1 MKQLTI
7 RLIAGKD
14 LKQEIERIVLENNI
28 QAGIILAAVGGLQ
41 KAVLRL
47 SKLANGEHPVKTIE
61 GPLEIVSCT
70 GTLSKEG
77 CHIHLSVSDREGNCY
92 GGHLKKGSTVFV
104 TIELVFGVFED
115 VVYKRIFDEQTGFKE
130 LSIE

>member
-1 MKQLTI
+1 MKQFTI
-7 RLIAGKD
+7 RLTEGKD
-14 LKQEIERIVLENNI
+14 VKQEIERVVLENNI
-28 QAGIILAAVGGLQ
+28 QAGVILAAVGGLQ
-41 KAVLRL
+41 NAVFRL
-47 SKLANGEHPVKTIE
+47 SKLPNSEHPIKEIE
-61 GPLEIVSCT
+61 GPLEIVSCS

-104 TIELVFGVFED
+104 TVELVFGVFED

-130 LSIE
+130 LSLE